1 MGLWFPPVNWSSGPL
16 RLQAEAEERAKAGAR
31 EGGARQLREAESRAD
46 AAEEAVA
53 ELRLTLE
60 RQQAAFALR

>member
-1 MGLWFPPVNWSSGPL
+1 M
-16 RLQAEAEERAKAGAR
+16 QAEAEQRAAAGAR
-31 EGGARQLREAESRAD
+31 EGGARQLREAESRAE
-46 AAEEAVA
+46 AAEEAVS

>member
-1 MGLWFPPVNWSSGPL
+1 MYVHTCWVQQDRLWLS
-16 RLQAEAEERAKAGAR
+16 QAEAEQRAAAAAR
-31 EGGARQLREAESRAD
+31 EGGARQLREAEARAD

-53 ELRLTLE
+53 ELRLALE